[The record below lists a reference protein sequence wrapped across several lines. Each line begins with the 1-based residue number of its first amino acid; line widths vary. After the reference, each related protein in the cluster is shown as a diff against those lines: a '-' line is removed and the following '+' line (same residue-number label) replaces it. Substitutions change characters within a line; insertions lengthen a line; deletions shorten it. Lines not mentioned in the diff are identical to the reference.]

1 VRDLNTTTS
10 DDLEI
15 RWCTRG
21 LSVDRVATEQ
31 VEIYVYWSI
40 STPAQQQYYMCGN
53 GCSQTHVVTTPS
65 HLTVVHTHFTPH
77 SSSYLSSHLASD
89 SVPGL
94 SPQC

>member
-31 VEIYVYWSI
+31 VEIYVY
-40 STPAQQQYYMCGN
+40 
-53 GCSQTHVVTTPS
+53 
-65 HLTVVHTHFTPH
+65 
-77 SSSYLSSHLASD
+77 
-89 SVPGL
+89 
-94 SPQC
+94 